1 MLSKLKGLLLIAFAI
16 SLAIACTILWL
27 HSLLLIILK
36 MICSILSATIAVMAA
51 DSGLGMLMFKHE
63 ELKFKT
69 INKQHVNHH
78 AFLVSGYNGNGPV
91 VLGSFATVL
100 ANNNCA
106 GHALHRTTKRFNLQ
120 QVVDAYYEQIMAHK
134 PDKLTL
140 YVESMGGR
148 VFVELMM
155 RHPDLY
161 VDSLVLN
168 AALTC
173 GNDAVCPRW
182 IFRLLGRLH
191 GGPLTTLLFRW
202 QMKKKVKSDI
212 APDGTVNPQI
222 ISKYQQDRI
231 MLTAPVSF
239 DQINLIG
246 AASALPDNALIGRVG
261 NAIFLRAPEPKD
273 RLIKTQ
279 QALNN
284 WRRLFGP
291 KVEVIDTPVMAWSGK
306 LHVPISRFGAV
317 MQAIEKAVSA

>member
-1 MLSKLKGLLLIAFAI
+1 MICRLRGLLLIAFAI
-16 SLAIACTILWL
+16 SVATACTILWL
-27 HSLLLIILK
+27 HSSLSIILK
-36 MICSILSATIAVMAA
+36 ISCSILFAIIAVAAA

-63 ELKFKT
+63 ELRFKT
-69 INKQHVNHH
+69 INRQHARRH
-78 AFLVSGYNGNGPV
+78 AFLISGYNGNGPV
-91 VLGSFATVL
+91 VLDSFAAVL
-100 ANNNCA
+100 ANDNYA
-106 GHALHRTTKRFNLQ
+106 GHALHRTTKRFNLR
-120 QVVDAYYEQIMAHK
+120 QVVDAYYEQIMTHR
-134 PDKLTL
+134 PEKLTL

-161 VDSLVLN
+161 VDYLVLN

-173 GNDAVCPRW
+173 GNDTVCPRW
-182 IFRLLGRLH
+182 VFRLLGRLH

-202 QMKKKVKSDI
+202 RMKKKVTNDVT
-212 APDGTVNPQI
+212 PDDAVDPQI
-222 ISKYQQDRI
+222 VSKYQQDRA

-246 AASALPDNALIGRVG
+246 GASTLPDNALAGRIG
-261 NAIFLRAPEPKD
+261 NAIFLRAPETTD

-291 KVEVIDTPVMAWSGK
+291 KIEVVDTPVKVWGGK

-317 MQAIEKAVSA
+317 VQAIEKAVSA